1 MKKLTILTVVTA
13 TLLTIGATL
22 PTHAKAGEV
31 KEGETTFYVV
41 EYGDTLSKIS
51 EKYGVDFTVIHANNA
66 DKISDSDLIFA
77 GQKLVVDGEGFD
89 KTKVI
94 TPATPATD
102 ATDATATQVE
112 ASVEEVASPVEEAS
126 TPASAPVQEVTQS
139 TNSAKEWI
147 ASKESSGNYD
157 ARNGRYVGRYQL
169 DASYLNGDFS
179 PTNQERVVEQYVSE
193 RYGSWENAQAFWL
206 ANGWY

>member
-1 MKKLTILTVVTA
+1 MKKLTILTVATA
-13 TLLTIGATL
+13 TLLTLSATL

-41 EYGDTLSKIS
+41 ESGDTLSKIS

-66 DKISDSDLIFA
+66 DKISDANLIFA

-102 ATDATATQVE
+102 ATATQVE
-112 ASVEEVASPVEEAS
+112 APVEEVASPVEEVS
-126 TPASAPVQEVTQS
+126 TPASASVQEVAQS

-179 PTNQERVVEQYVSE
+179 PANQERVVEQYVSE

>member
-1 MKKLTILTVVTA
+1 MKKSTILTIATA
-13 TLLTIGATL
+13 TILTLGATL
-22 PTHAKAGEV
+22 PTYAKAEEV

-41 EYGDTLSKIS
+41 ESGDTLSKIS

-66 DKISDSDLIFA
+66 DKISDADLIFA

-94 TPATPATD
+94 TPATD
-102 ATDATATQVE
+102 ATDAQVE
-112 ASVEEVASPVEEAS
+112 APVEEVASPVEEAS
-126 TPASAPVQEVTQS
+126 TPASAPVQEVAQS

-179 PTNQERVVEQYVSE
+179 PANQERVVEQYVSE

>member
-13 TLLTIGATL
+13 TILTLGATL

-41 EYGDTLSKIS
+41 ESGDTLSKIS

-66 DKISDSDLIFA
+66 DKISDADLIFA

-94 TPATPATD
+94 THTTPT
-102 ATDATATQVE
+102 TPATQVE
-112 ASVEEVASPVEEAS
+112 APVEEVASPVEEAS

-179 PTNQERVVEQYVSE
+179 PANQERVVEQYVSE

>member
-1 MKKLTILTVVTA
+1 MKKSTILTVATA
-13 TLLTIGATL
+13 TLLTLGATL

-41 EYGDTLSKIS
+41 ESGDTLSKIS

-66 DKISDSDLIFA
+66 DKISDADLIFA

-94 TPATPATD
+94 TPATPATP
-102 ATDATATQVE
+102 ATDAQVE
-112 ASVEEVASPVEEAS
+112 APVEEVASPVEEAS
-126 TPASAPVQEVTQS
+126 TPASAPVQEVAQS

-169 DASYLNGDFS
+169 DSSYLNGDFS
-179 PTNQERVVEQYVSE
+179 PANQERVVEQYVSE

>member
-1 MKKLTILTVVTA
+1 MKKSTILTVATA
-13 TLLTIGATL
+13 TLLTLGATL

-41 EYGDTLSKIS
+41 ESGDTLSKIS
-51 EKYGVDFTVIHANNA
+51 EKYGVDFTVIHANNE
-66 DKISDSDLIFA
+66 DKISDADLIFA

-94 TPATPATD
+94 TPATPATP
-102 ATDATATQVE
+102 ATDAQVE
-112 ASVEEVASPVEEAS
+112 APVEEVASPVEEAS
-126 TPASAPVQEVTQS
+126 TPASAPVQEVAQS

-169 DASYLNGDFS
+169 DSSYLNGDFS
-179 PTNQERVVEQYVSE
+179 PANQERVVEQYVSE

>member
-1 MKKLTILTVVTA
+1 MKKLTILTVATA
-13 TLLTIGATL
+13 TLLTLGATL

-41 EYGDTLSKIS
+41 ESGDTLSKIS

-66 DKISDSDLIFA
+66 DKISDANLIFA

-94 TPATPATD
+94 TPATD
-102 ATDATATQVE
+102 ATPTTDE
-112 ASVEEVASPVEEAS
+112 APVEEVASPVEEAS
-126 TPASAPVQEVTQS
+126 TPASVPVQEVAQS

-179 PTNQERVVEQYVSE
+179 PENQERVVEQYVSE

>member
-1 MKKLTILTVVTA
+1 MKKLTILTVATA
-13 TLLTIGATL
+13 TLLTLGATL

-41 EYGDTLSKIS
+41 ESGDTLSKIS

-66 DKISDSDLIFA
+66 DKISDANLIFA

-94 TPATPATD
+94 TPAT
-102 ATDATATQVE
+102 DATATQVE
-112 ASVEEVASPVEEAS
+112 APVEEVASPVEEVS
-126 TPASAPVQEVTQS
+126 TPASAPAQEVAQS

-179 PTNQERVVEQYVSE
+179 PANQERVVEQYVSE

>member
-1 MKKLTILTVVTA
+1 MKKLTILTVATA
-13 TLLTIGATL
+13 TLLTLGATL

-41 EYGDTLSKIS
+41 ESGDTLSKIS

-66 DKISDSDLIFA
+66 DKISDANLIFA

-94 TPATPATD
+94 TPTTPAT
-102 ATDATATQVE
+102 ATTATTATQVE
-112 ASVEEVASPVEEAS
+112 APVQEVASPVEEAS
-126 TPASAPVQEVTQS
+126 TPASAPVQEVAQS

-179 PTNQERVVEQYVSE
+179 PANQERVVEQYVSE